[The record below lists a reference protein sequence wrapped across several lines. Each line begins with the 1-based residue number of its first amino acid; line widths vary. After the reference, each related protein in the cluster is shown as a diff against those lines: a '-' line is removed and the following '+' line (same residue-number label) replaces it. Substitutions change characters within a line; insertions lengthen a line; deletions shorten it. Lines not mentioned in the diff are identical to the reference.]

1 MELSDSAIKAF
12 LRQFERNNNAGE
24 LEALVAQF
32 TEVFLVAGNQ
42 EVKAVPAK
50 AFALA
55 LPKRKQLFA
64 ELGCRSSKL
73 ISIAKTP
80 LDSHHALV
88 QTQWQMNFINP
99 ENRPEEVV
107 VASKFVLTSTPDG
120 IKILCY
126 SPDQDIMAVL
136 KDRGI
141 LPPT

>member
-1 MELSDSAIKAF
+1 
-12 LRQFERNNNAGE
+12 
-24 LEALVAQF
+24 
-32 TEVFLVAGNQ
+32 
-42 EVKAVPAK
+42 
-50 AFALA
+50 
-55 LPKRKQLFA
+55 
-64 ELGCRSSKL
+64 
-73 ISIAKTP
+73 
-80 LDSHHALV
+80 
-88 QTQWQMNFINP
+88 MNFINP